1 MVATARPSRSVSR
14 ISTSRE
20 RPHDPF
26 VGAGLLEAGTMVSV
40 DEGLCTGCQVCAAT
54 APETFEMDGGLAVAV
69 DDEVTADVEQAKDQ
83 CPVDAISL

>member
-1 MVATARPSRSVSR
+1 
-14 ISTSRE
+14 
-20 RPHDPF
+20 
-26 VGAGLLEAGTMVSV
+26 MVSV